1 MLMSYITGSNE
12 LDAVYSAV
20 TKSQSRSIAITSAY
34 SQEGV
39 TTLVL
44 ALARRILLAGHSV
57 LIVDF
62 NTYRPAF
69 HNMMALPT
77 VKDNLLTPSLITD
90 QSQTL
95 AITGVCIPE
104 SKSLRYKIKRADV
117 LQETLEVWLGEY
129 DFVLFDTTPVKH
141 VNQQNISCLNVAN
154 VCDATIIVVLS
165 GQTSQNAVAELKKL
179 LLNAGAKILGCVLND
194 KNYPTLKE
202 EILRELGRIPN
213 VCTWV
218 KHGLTKIVKNNNFL
232 KMDL

>member
-1 MLMSYITGSNE
+1 MSYITQSNE
-12 LDAVYSAV
+12 LDAVYTAV
-20 TKSQSRSIAITSAY
+20 TQSQSRSIAFTSAY

-69 HNMMALPT
+69 HKMMALPALA
-77 VKDNLLTPSLITD
+77 DNLLTPSLITD
-90 QSQTL
+90 QSQQL
-95 AITGVCIPE
+95 AITGICIPE
-104 SKSLRYKIKRADV
+104 SKSLRYKMKRADV
-117 LQETLEVWLGEY
+117 LQETLEGWLSEY
-129 DFVLFDTTPVKH
+129 DYVLFDTTPIKH
-141 VNQQNISCLNVAN
+141 VNQKNISCLNVAS

-165 GQTSQNAVAELKKL
+165 GHTSQNAVAELKQQ
-179 LLNAGAKILGCVLND
+179 LNNTGANILGCVLND

-202 EILRELGRIPN
+202 EILREIGRMPN
-213 VCTWV
+213 ALKWL
-218 KHGLTKIVKNNNFL
+218 KDGLTKTVKNNNFL